1 MPCIYKKTND
11 LCSIKC
17 LRVKDIIDTIPEID
31 SKASNSKKLSFI
43 KKQETNVLLRMSG
56 CEVPL
61 KKISVIGDIL
71 F

>member
-1 MPCIYKKTND
+1 M
-11 LCSIKC
+11 
-17 LRVKDIIDTIPEID
+17 D

-56 CEVPL
+56 FEVPL
-61 KKISVIGDIL
+61 RKISVLGDIL